1 MSEAMRLRS
10 LTWLVEPLL
19 GRNQLGTL
27 NSCHL
32 NITKPLIIEVD
43 RSCRYLA
50 GSELRSLLS
59 VTDLTAPKTNAGLMN
74 VLHGG
79 RRDHGSNVTFAVLR
93 GIFLGPIFFQSPQV
107 NSYCIAKAYHGRTI
121 CSIPPC
127 GCERCCIYISRCLIE
142 IGDGI
147 GADRPDL
154 LIECSLW
161 YSILVRLFRTA
172 FCS

>member
-1 MSEAMRLRS
+1 MRLRS
-10 LTWLVEPLL
+10 LIWLVEPLL

-107 NSYCIAKAYHGRTI
+107 NSYRSQRRTTDERSVPSLPVGVNGAVSISHVASSRSETASGQKIGR
-121 CSIPPC
+121 
-127 GCERCCIYISRCLIE
+127 
-142 IGDGI
+142 
-147 GADRPDL
+147 AH
-154 LIECSLW
+154 
-161 YSILVRLFRTA
+161 V
-172 FCS
+172 